1 MSAPRAVSAL
11 GVVYA
16 PGGCLLQGGSAP
28 RGCLLWG
35 GVSGPGGVPVGRH
48 TPVNI
53 LPCPTLRLRT
63 VIISLR
69 VKSLIMYL
77 SS

>member
-1 MSAPRAVSAL
+1 MLLVGVCSRGVCSQGVSAL
-11 GVVYA
+11 G
-16 PGGCLLQGGSAP
+16 
-28 RGCLLWG
+28 
-35 GVSGPGGVPVGRH
+35 GVPGPGGVPVGRH

-63 VIISLR
+63 VIISLK
-69 VKSLIMYL
+69 VKSLIMCL